1 MGPKRTPEGTPP
13 GTARTA
19 NTVGGDVSGTAVQAE
34 RVEGGAGNTTTTNT
48 TNVTHTTVVEQERGL
63 PTALQGLPPLVG
75 EFVGRDEQ
83 LRGLLDL
90 VDPTTT
96 GTGGGG
102 AVVVSAVAGMGGV
115 GKTALALRAA
125 HAAWERG
132 WFSAYLFV
140 DLHGYT
146 PGTDPLTGAGA
157 LDALLRQTGADL
169 EDIPVQADQ
178 RAAFYRSALVDL
190 SQDDARRRP
199 VLVIADNAHHTD
211 QVQHLFPGTGR
222 HRLLVTSREA
232 LPLGGGGSLSLDTL
246 TPEAA
251 VKVLTGHLP
260 PTDPRRQDDEGLEA
274 LAGRCGYLPLALTI
288 AAALL
293 ARKTRLAP
301 ARLAVRL
308 GELSKFTDGR
318 HDLAAVFEASLTHRS
333 AEERRVFAL
342 LGSNPGADISTVAAA
357 AMVGLQVEDA
367 EEVLEELAAAHL
379 ITTPAEGRWAMHDLV
394 AAHARTLTPPATC
407 APRHGG
413 GPEGTAPPADAR
425 ERALERVLAFYT
437 QTAAAADDHLRAL
450 PGDTPPEVFSSRE
463 QALAWLDTEIGNL
476 LACVSTAHH
485 TVMHLP
491 FILATYLDLRR
502 RFDDDI
508 DAHTLARDLYHQTG
522 DTHREAVA
530 WNNLG
535 KALRQV
541 RRFDDAINAHTRAHD
556 LHQQAGNAHGEAV
569 AWSNLG
575 LALAE
580 VGRSDEAINA
590 HTRAR
595 EAFHQAGDTHR
606 EAGAWGNLGT
616 ALQEVGRMEEAID
629 ALTRARDL
637 SRQVGDARGEAMA
650 WNNLG
655 LALRE
660 VGRVEEALEAFARD
674 LAYCRQVG
682 DGHGEA
688 QTLHNVGVTLAGLG
702 RVGEA
707 VQALARAVELFE
719 AAGDDHRAAR
729 AREALDQLRQDPGGE
744 QES

>member
-19 NTVGGDVSGTAVQAE
+19 NTVGGDVSGNAVQAE

-48 TNVTHTTVVEQERGL
+48 TNVTHTTVVPQERGL

-75 EFVGRDEQ
+75 EFVGREEQ
-83 LRGLLDL
+83 LQELLDL
-90 VDPTTT
+90 VDPTT
-96 GTGGGG
+96 GTGGAAG

-157 LDALLRQTGADL
+157 LDALLRRTGADL
-169 EDIPVQADQ
+169 ETMPPDTAE
-178 RAAFYRSALVDL
+178 RAVFYRSALVDL
-190 SQDDARRRP
+190 SLADERHRP

-211 QVQHLFPGTGR
+211 QIQHLFPGAGG

-232 LPLGGGGSLSLDTL
+232 LPLGGGGSLTLDTL
-246 TPEAA
+246 TPKAA

-260 PTDPRRQDDEGLEA
+260 PTDARRQDDEGLEA

-293 ARKTRLAP
+293 ARKTRLNP

-318 HDLAAVFEASLTHRS
+318 HDLAAVFEASLAHRS

-342 LGSNPGADISTVAAA
+342 LGSNPGTDISTDAAA

-394 AAHARTLTPPATC
+394 AAHARTLTQTAT
-407 APRHGG
+407 RTLQHGDDL
-413 GPEGTAPPADAR
+413 EPADAR
-425 ERALERVLAFYT
+425 QQALERVLAFYT
-437 QTAAAADDHLRAL
+437 HMADAADHHLRAL
-450 PGDTPPEVFSSRE
+450 PGDTPPEVFSGRE

-476 LACVSTAHH
+476 LACVHTAHH
-485 TVMHLP
+485 TAMHLP
-491 FILATYLDLRR
+491 SILATYLDLRR
-502 RFDDDI
+502 RFDDAI
-508 DAHTLARDLYHQTG
+508 NAHTRARDLIQQAG
-522 DTHREAVA
+522 DTRGEAMA
-530 WNNLG
+530 WTHLG
-535 KALRQV
+535 TALRQV
-541 RRFDDAINAHTRAHD
+541 RRF
-556 LHQQAGNAHGEAV
+556 E
-569 AWSNLG
+569 
-575 LALAE
+575 
-580 VGRSDEAINA
+580 EAINA

-595 EAFHQAGDTHR
+595 DLLQQAGDTR
-606 EAGAWGNLGT
+606 GEAMAWNNLGNALRQVRRFEEAINAHSLARDLRQQTGGTHGEASAWNNLGT
-616 ALQEVGRMEEAID
+616 ALGEVRRFEEAID

-637 SRQVGDARGEAMA
+637 LQQTGGTHGEASA
-650 WNNLG
+650 WGNLG
-655 LALRE
+655 NALRE
-660 VGRVEEALEAFARD
+660 VRRFEEAIDACTRARH
-674 LAYCRQVG
+674 LFQQTG
-682 DGHGEA
+682 DAHGEA
-688 QTLHNVGVTLAGLG
+688 SAWGNLGNALREVRRFEEAIDALTRARHLFQQTGDAH
-702 RVGEA
+702 GEA
-707 VQALARAVELFE
+707 SAWGNLGNAL
-719 AAGDDHRAAR
+719 
-729 AREALDQLRQDPGGE
+729 REVR
-744 QES
+744 